1 MATDAKLTAALDTL
15 RQYREEGV
23 VLTEA
28 LDHLRSQPELLAA
41 ALRALDPS
49 HPDRLAQ
56 GFVDL
61 RQQLVH
67 TRQLLDVAVD
77 FLDKAVEELG
87 HTPPYRGKADQL
99 RAVAEEEP

>member
-1 MATDAKLTAALDTL
+1 MATDVKLTAALDTL
-15 RQYREEGV
+15 EQYREEGV

-28 LDHLRSQPELLAA
+28 LEHLRAQPELLAS

-61 RQQLVH
+61 RQQLAH

-87 HTPPYRGKADQL
+87 HTPPYRAKADGM
-99 RAVAEEEP
+99 RVVAEEQP

>member
-1 MATDAKLTAALDTL
+1 MASDVKLNAALDTL
-15 RQYREEGV
+15 QQYREEGV

-28 LDHLRSQPELLAA
+28 VEHLRAQPELLAA

-49 HPDRLAQ
+49 DPDRLAQ
-56 GFVDL
+56 GFIDL
-61 RQQLVH
+61 RQRFAH

-87 HTPPYRGKADQL
+87 HTPPYREKAEAL
-99 RAVAEEEP
+99 HVAEEQP

>member
-23 VLTEA
+23 VLTSAVE
-28 LDHLRSQPELLAA
+28 HLRAQPELLAA

-49 HPDRLAQ
+49 DPDRLAQ

-61 RQQLVH
+61 RQRFAH

-87 HTPPYRGKADQL
+87 HTPPYRGKAEAL
-99 RAVAEEEP
+99 RVVAEEQP